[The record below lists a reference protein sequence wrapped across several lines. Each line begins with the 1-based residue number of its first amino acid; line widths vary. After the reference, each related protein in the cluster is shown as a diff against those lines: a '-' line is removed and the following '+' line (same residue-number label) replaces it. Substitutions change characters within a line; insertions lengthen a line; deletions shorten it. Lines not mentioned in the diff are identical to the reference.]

1 MRKLNSGYSLV
12 DTLIAVGVISLAV
25 AGAAQM
31 YGIGQQRLGVAEW
44 VTEVAEIQ
52 SRARALQFGPMAPGV
67 LGDALHASLA
77 PELVI
82 EGQTPAQ
89 LAMRIGGA
97 ARLEIVERAL
107 TVPVARV
114 QNQLVLVMSLSSA
127 ECAQS
132 VDQLGTL
139 VHAITLNG
147 STVLDR
153 GNNVP
158 FNAGLALQGCTA
170 ETVIAHV
177 VLS

>member
-1 MRKLNSGYSLV
+1 MRKHSRGYSLV

-25 AGAAQM
+25 AGVAQM
-31 YGIGQQRLGVAEW
+31 YGEGQKRLDVGEW

-52 SRARALQFGPMAPGV
+52 SRTKAIQIAAITPGIV
-67 LGDALHASLA
+67 GDALHVSLA

-82 EGQTPAQ
+82 QGQTPAQ
-89 LAMRIGGA
+89 LAMRIGGS

-107 TVPVARV
+107 TVPFARV
-114 QNQLVLVMSLSSA
+114 QNQMMLVISLSSS

-132 VDQLGTL
+132 VDQLAPH

-170 ETVIAHV
+170 ATVIAQI

>member
-1 MRKLNSGYSLV
+1 MRKHSSGYSLV

-25 AGAAQM
+25 AGVAQM
-31 YGIGQQRLGVAEW
+31 YGVGQQRLDVGEW
-44 VTEVAEIQ
+44 VAEVAEIQ
-52 SRARALQFGPMAPGV
+52 SRTQAVQIRAMTPGV
-67 LGDALHASLA
+67 VGDALHVSLA

-97 ARLEIVERAL
+97 ARLEIVERTL
-107 TVPVARV
+107 TVPFSRV
-114 QNQLVLVMSLSSA
+114 QNQMMLVISLSSS

-132 VDQLGTL
+132 IDQLGPH

-158 FNAGLALQGCTA
+158 FHAGLALQGCTA
-170 ETVIAHV
+170 ETVIAHI